1 MRYLKNIVF
10 ACLWLIA
17 FQQLPA
23 SAALPNSSTGGTN
36 IGNTAFNSDA
46 IVVGDV
52 DNDGDMDVI
61 AGNTGQTNKLYLND
75 GSGGFAATGTNI
87 GSETD
92 TTKYLALADVDGDGD
107 LDLLVGNS
115 GQNKLYLNNGSGGF
129 SSTGT
134 NIGSETDVTLGLAV
148 GDLDNDGDLDVVA
161 GELSSTAK
169 MYLNDGAGSFSAT
182 GTAIGSVEDATQ
194 AIALADLDNDGDLD
208 VVIGNDSESI
218 SKIHLNDGSANW
230 SSATNLSPFAD
241 NTNALILADVDQD
254 GDIDLMTGNFGQ
266 SNKIYLNTGDAS
278 FSSYTA
284 IGNETDNSITMS
296 LGDMDGDGDADLVVG
311 TYNGTNKL
319 YLNNG
324 SGFTTDAGT
333 VFGSESDTTFS
344 VAVADVDLDGDLDVL
359 TGNRGQTNKLY
370 LNAISSDSQTLT
382 NTSTAGTNLGLAT
395 DRDKMAAVG
404 DVDNDGDLD
413 LLMVNN
419 NDFTRLYL
427 NDGSVGF
434 TSTSAGTAIGTTGN
448 STASLVLGDIDN
460 DGDLDFITGNSP
472 GVNTLYLNNGG
483 GFDNGTA
490 VGSESDQTHSLVL
503 GDVDSD
509 GDLDLITGNLGAN
522 NRLYLNNGSGG
533 FASSGT
539 SIGSETDRTE
549 TIILTDIDN
558 DGDLDLVA
566 GSYIL
571 GSNRLYLNDGSGG
584 FPNGSTAGTLVGESG
599 NQYALDIVSGDVD
612 RDGDNDLIVGYSNR
626 SNKLYL
632 NNGSGTFPSS
642 GTVIGSET
650 GGSHIALGDMD
661 SDGDLDL
668 VVGDTGST
676 TKIYLNNGSGVF
688 PNSTTAGT
696 SIGSDTDVKK
706 SSPVLFDID
715 NDGDLDIV
723 SPAFQVTTKIYLN
736 RDYTTMPVISL
747 VGSATVNLELGSAYT
762 DAGATAVDNIDGTIT
777 SSIATVNPVNVNAV
791 GTYTVTYNVSDAAGN
806 AANQVTRTV
815 NVTADVTVPVI
826 TRLGDATVSLE
837 LGSTYTDAGATA
849 VDNIDGTIT
858 SSIVTVNP
866 VNVNAVGT
874 YTVTYNVDDAAGNAA
889 TQVSRT
895 VNVTADVTVPVITL
909 LGDATV
915 SLELGSTYTD
925 AGATAVD
932 NIDGTITS
940 SIVTVNPVN
949 VNAVGTYTVTY
960 NVDDAAG
967 NAATQVSRTVNVTAD
982 VTVPVITLLGDA
994 TVSLELGSS
1003 YTDAGATAVDNI
1015 DGTIT
1020 SNIATVNTVDV
1031 NTVGTYT
1038 VTYNVDD
1045 AAGNAA
1051 TQVSRTVNVT
1061 ADVTVPVI
1069 TLLGDATVSLE
1080 LGSSYTDAGATAV
1093 DNIDGTI
1100 TSSIVTVNPV
1110 NVNAVGTYTVTYN
1123 VDDAAGNAA
1132 TQVSR
1137 TVNVTADVTVPV
1149 ITLLGDATVS
1159 LELGSSYTD
1168 AGATATDNIDGTI
1181 TSSIVTVNPVN
1192 VNAVGTYTVTY
1203 NVDDA
1208 AGNAATQVSRTVNVT
1223 ADVTV
1228 PVITLLGDATVSLEL
1243 GSSYTDA
1250 GATATDNID
1259 GTITSSIVT
1268 VNTVDVDTVGTYSV
1282 TYNVSDAAGNSA
1294 TQVTRTVTITAD
1306 VTVPVVTLV
1315 GDATVSLEL
1324 GSSYTDAGATATDNI
1339 DGTITSSIVTV
1350 NTVDVDTVG
1359 TYSVTYN
1366 VSDAAGNSATQ
1377 VTRTVTI
1384 TADVTVPVITLV
1396 GDATVSLEL
1405 GSTYTDAGATAVD
1418 NIDGTITSNIATVN
1432 TVDVNTVG
1440 TYSVTY
1446 NVSDAAGNSAT
1457 QVTRTVT
1464 ITADVTIPVITL
1476 T

>member
-1 MRYLKNIVF
+1 V
-10 ACLWLIA
+10 
-17 FQQLPA
+17 
-23 SAALPNSSTGGTN
+23 
-36 IGNTAFNSDA
+36 
-46 IVVGDV
+46 
-52 DNDGDMDVI
+52 
-61 AGNTGQTNKLYLND
+61 
-75 GSGGFAATGTNI
+75 
-87 GSETD
+87 
-92 TTKYLALADVDGDGD
+92 
-107 LDLLVGNS
+107 
-115 GQNKLYLNNGSGGF
+115 
-129 SSTGT
+129 
-134 NIGSETDVTLGLAV
+134 LAV

-208 VVIGNDSESI
+208 VVIGNDAESI

-241 NTNALILADVDQD
+241 NTMALILADVDQD

-382 NTSTAGTNLGLAT
+382 NTSTAGTNLGSAT
-395 DRDKMAAVG
+395 DRDNMAAVG

-419 NDFTRLYL
+419 DGATQLYL

-472 GVNTLYLNNGG
+472 GVNTLYLNNGSG
-483 GFDNGTA
+483 GFDSGTA
-490 VGSESDQTHSLVL
+490 VGSESDYTRSLVL

-509 GDLDLITGNLGAN
+509 GDLDLITGNLTAN

-696 SIGSDTDVKK
+696 SIGSDTDVKTA
-706 SSPVLFDID
+706 SPVLFDID

-747 VGSATVNLELGSAYT
+747 VGSATVNLELGS
-762 DAGATAVDNIDGTIT
+762 
-777 SSIATVNPVNVNAV
+777 
-791 GTYTVTYNVSDAAGN
+791 
-806 AANQVTRTV
+806 
-815 NVTADVTVPVI
+815 
-826 TRLGDATVSLE
+826 
-837 LGSTYTDAGATA
+837 TYTDAGATA
-849 VDNIDGTIT
+849 TDNVDGTIT

-874 YTVTYNVDDAAGNAA
+874 YTVT
-889 TQVSRT
+889 
-895 VNVTADVTVPVITL
+895 
-909 LGDATV
+909 
-915 SLELGSTYTD
+915 
-925 AGATAVD
+925 
-932 NIDGTITS
+932 
-940 SIVTVNPVN
+940 
-949 VNAVGTYTVTY
+949 
-960 NVDDAAG
+960 
-967 NAATQVSRTVNVTAD
+967 
-982 VTVPVITLLGDA
+982 
-994 TVSLELGSS
+994 
-1003 YTDAGATAVDNI
+1003 
-1015 DGTIT
+1015 
-1020 SNIATVNTVDV
+1020 
-1031 NTVGTYT
+1031 
-1038 VTYNVDD
+1038 
-1045 AAGNAA
+1045 
-1051 TQVSRTVNVT
+1051 
-1061 ADVTVPVI
+1061 
-1069 TLLGDATVSLE
+1069 
-1080 LGSSYTDAGATAV
+1080 
-1093 DNIDGTI
+1093 
-1100 TSSIVTVNPV
+1100 
-1110 NVNAVGTYTVTYN
+1110 
-1123 VDDAAGNAA
+1123 
-1132 TQVSR
+1132 
-1137 TVNVTADVTVPV
+1137 
-1149 ITLLGDATVS
+1149 
-1159 LELGSSYTD
+1159 
-1168 AGATATDNIDGTI
+1168 
-1181 TSSIVTVNPVN
+1181 
-1192 VNAVGTYTVTY
+1192 
-1203 NVDDA
+1203 
-1208 AGNAATQVSRTVNVT
+1208 
-1223 ADVTV
+1223 
-1228 PVITLLGDATVSLEL
+1228 
-1243 GSSYTDA
+1243 
-1250 GATATDNID
+1250 
-1259 GTITSSIVT
+1259 
-1268 VNTVDVDTVGTYSV
+1268 
-1282 TYNVSDAAGNSA
+1282 
-1294 TQVTRTVTITAD
+1294 
-1306 VTVPVVTLV
+1306 
-1315 GDATVSLEL
+1315 
-1324 GSSYTDAGATATDNI
+1324 
-1339 DGTITSSIVTV
+1339 
-1350 NTVDVDTVG
+1350 
-1359 TYSVTYN
+1359 
-1366 VSDAAGNSATQ
+1366 
-1377 VTRTVTI
+1377 
-1384 TADVTVPVITLV
+1384 
-1396 GDATVSLEL
+1396 
-1405 GSTYTDAGATAVD
+1405 
-1418 NIDGTITSNIATVN
+1418 
-1432 TVDVNTVG
+1432 
-1440 TYSVTY
+1440 
-1446 NVSDAAGNSAT
+1446 
-1457 QVTRTVT
+1457 
-1464 ITADVTIPVITL
+1464 
-1476 T
+1476 